1 MKRSTKRWLGAIVV
15 LLVVGGLAY
24 ANFAFRKVTGKEVTV
39 EAVQAR
45 DLTAIVSA
53 SGKIQAKRTVNISA
67 DNMGRVTRLSVEE
80 GDRVKRGQFLMQ
92 IDPRNLASMVLS
104 GEAGQQAAQS
114 QLEQQRLAIVSA
126 REMLS
131 LARQELKRQQELWSQ
146 QLTTRQELDRAE
158 NTVTVREAELRQRE
172 VDIKT
177 QDQRIRQEGASLNQA
192 QYNLSRAR
200 IESPIDGI
208 VSRRNIEEG
217 ETVVIGTMNNA
228 GTVLLTIAD
237 MSIIEAEVEVD
248 ETDIPTVRLGQVAK
262 VTIDALPGREFTGRV
277 TEIGNSPIQTTT
289 GGQQS
294 SAGQQATNFKV
305 TVQLD
310 QTIDEVRPGF
320 TCTAEITTATR
331 KQAVAVPI
339 QAMAVRDLVYDA
351 KGNVVRPPRGDA
363 SKKKGPTPAT
373 PAELPAG
380 QTRKE
385 SEGVFVMRDKYAE
398 FVPVR
403 TGIAGERYF
412 EVLAGTKVG
421 DKVITGPFNS
431 VRDLQDGDEVRLA
444 ESDGAKKKS

>member
-15 LLVVGGLAY
+15 LAIVAGLAY
-24 ANFAFRKVTGKEVTV
+24 ANFAYRKKTGKEVTV

-67 DNMGRVTRLSVEE
+67 DNMGRVTQLSVEE

-92 IDPRNLASMVLS
+92 IDPRNLASAVQS
-104 GEAGQQAAQS
+104 GEAGQLAARS
-114 QLEQQRLAIVSA
+114 MLEQQRLAIVSA
-126 REMLS
+126 RENLA
-131 LARQELKRQQELWSQ
+131 LARSELKRQQELWAQ

-158 NTVTVREAELRQRE
+158 NAVNVGEAELRQRE

-177 QDQRIRQEGASLNQA
+177 QDQRIRQEGATLNQA

-248 ETDIPTVRLGQVAK
+248 ETDIPTVRLGQSAK
-262 VTIDALPGREFTGRV
+262 ITIDALPGKEYTGKV
-277 TEIGNSPIQTTT
+277 TEIGNSPIQAAT
-289 GGQQS
+289 GQTA
-294 SAGQQATNFKV
+294 SAGQAATNFKV
-305 TVQLD
+305 TIQLD
-310 QTIDEVRPGF
+310 QTIEEVRPGF
-320 TCTAEITTATR
+320 TCSAEIETATR
-331 KQAVAVPI
+331 GKAVAVPI
-339 QAMAVRDLVYDA
+339 QAMAVRDLVYD
-351 KGNVVRPPRGDA
+351 KSGTVVRPPKQDG
-363 SKKKGPTPAT
+363 KKKSPAPAVPT
-373 PAELPAG
+373 ELPEG

-385 SEGVFVMRDKYAE
+385 TEGVFVMRDKNAE
-398 FVPVR
+398 FIPVR

-412 EVLAGTKVG
+412 EVLSGVKLG

-431 VRDLQDGDEVRLA
+431 VRDLQDGDEVRLSEA
-444 ESDGAKKKS
+444 ADAAKKKS

>member
-15 LLVVGGLAY
+15 LLVAGGLAY
-24 ANFAFRKVTGKEVTV
+24 ANFAFRKKSGKEVTV
-39 EAVQAR
+39 ESIQAR

-67 DNMGRVTRLSVEE
+67 DNMGRVTQLSVEE
-80 GDRVKRGQFLMQ
+80 GDRVKKGQFLMQ
-92 IDPRNLASMVLS
+92 IDPRNLASAVQS
-104 GEAGQQAAQS
+104 GEAGQQAARS
-114 QLEQQRLAIVSA
+114 QLEQQRLSIVTA
-126 REMLS
+126 RENLS
-131 LARQELKRQQELWSQ
+131 LAREELKRQEELWAQ
-146 QLTTRQELDRAE
+146 QLTTRQALDQAR

-172 VDIKT
+172 QDIRT
-177 QDQRIRQEGASLNQA
+177 QEQRIRQEAAALNQA

-248 ETDIPTVRLGQVAK
+248 ETDIPSVRIGQIAK
-262 VTIDALPGREFTGRV
+262 VTIDALPGREFTGKV

-289 GGQQS
+289 QTA

-331 KQAVAVPI
+331 RQAVAVPI
-339 QAMAVRDLVYDA
+339 QAMAVRDVVYD
-351 KGNVVRPPRGDA
+351 KEGKIVRAPRSEGG
-363 SKKKGPTPAT
+363 KKKEPAAAPTD
-373 PAELPAG
+373 LPPG

-385 SEGVFVMRDKYAE
+385 TEGVFLMKDTYAE

-412 EVLAGTKVG
+412 EVLSGAKLG
-421 DKVITGPFNS
+421 DRVITGPFNS

-444 ESDGAKKKS
+444 ESEAKKKS

>member
-15 LLVVGGLAY
+15 LAIVAGLAY
-24 ANFAFRKVTGKEVTV
+24 ANFAYRKKTGKEVTV

-67 DNMGRVTRLSVEE
+67 DNMGRVTQLSVEE

-92 IDPRNLASMVLS
+92 IDPRNLASAVQS
-104 GEAGQQAAQS
+104 GEAGQLAARS
-114 QLEQQRLAIVSA
+114 MLEQQRLAIVSA
-126 REMLS
+126 RENLA
-131 LARQELKRQQELWSQ
+131 LARAELKRQQELWAQ

-158 NTVTVREAELRQRE
+158 NAVNVGEAELRQRE

-177 QDQRIRQEGASLNQA
+177 QDQRIRQEGATLNQA

-262 VTIDALPGREFTGRV
+262 VTIDALPGKEYTGKV
-277 TEIGNSPIQTTT
+277 TEIGNSPIQAAT
-289 GGQQS
+289 GQAA
-294 SAGQQATNFKV
+294 SAGQAATNFKV

-320 TCTAEITTATR
+320 TCSAEIETAKRAQGRGRADSGDGRPRPGLRQGRHHRPAAEAGRQEEEGPDTGDAGR
-331 KQAVAVPI
+331 TARGADPEGNRGR
-339 QAMAVRDLVYDA
+339 VRDA
-351 KGNVVRPPRGDA
+351 RQERRVRAGAHGHRGRA
-363 SKKKGPTPAT
+363 LLRGHV
-373 PAELPAG
+373 G
-380 QTRKE
+380 R
-385 SEGVFVMRDKYAE
+385 EGR
-398 FVPVR
+398 
-403 TGIAGERYF
+403 
-412 EVLAGTKVG
+412 
-421 DKVITGPFNS
+421 
-431 VRDLQDGDEVRLA
+431 
-444 ESDGAKKKS
+444 

>member
-24 ANFAFRKVTGKEVTV
+24 ANFAFRKKTGKEVTV

-45 DLTAIVSA
+45 DLTAVVSA

-67 DNMGRVTRLSVEE
+67 DNMGRVTQLSVEE

-92 IDPRNLASMVLS
+92 IDPRNLASAVQS
-104 GEAGQQAAQS
+104 GEAGQQAARS

-126 REMLS
+126 RESLN
-131 LARQELKRQQELWSQ
+131 LARQELKRQQELWAQ

-158 NTVTVREAELRQRE
+158 NTVTIREAELRQRE
-172 VDIKT
+172 QDIRT
-177 QDQRIRQEGASLNQA
+177 QDQRIRQEGAALNQA

-262 VTIDALPGREFTGRV
+262 VTIDALPGREFTGKV
-277 TEIGNSPIQTTT
+277 TEIGNSPIQATT
-289 GGQQS
+289 GAQQS

-339 QAMAVRDLVYDA
+339 QAMAVRDLVYDT
-351 KGNVVRPPRGDA
+351 KGNVVRPPRGDG
-363 SKKKGPTPAT
+363 SKKKGPTPTT

-385 SEGVFVMRDKYAE
+385 SEGVFVMREQFAE

-412 EVLAGTKVG
+412 EVLGGIKNG
-421 DKVITGPFNS
+421 DRVITGPFNS
-431 VRDLQDGDEVRLA
+431 VRDLQDGDEVRLGDA
-444 ESDGAKKKS
+444 

>member
-1 MKRSTKRWLGAIVV
+1 MKRSTKRWLGAAVV
-15 LLVVGGLAY
+15 LAIVAGLAY
-24 ANFAFRKVTGKEVTV
+24 ANFAFRKQTGKEVTV

-45 DLTAIVSA
+45 DLTAVVSA

-67 DNMGRVTRLSVEE
+67 DNMGRVTQLSVEE

-92 IDPRNLASMVLS
+92 IDPRNLASAVQS
-104 GEAGQQAAQS
+104 GEAGQSAARS
-114 QLEQQRLAIVSA
+114 QLEQQRLSIVTA
-126 REMLS
+126 RENLS
-131 LARQELKRQQELWSQ
+131 LTREELKRQEELWAQ
-146 QLTTRQELDRAE
+146 QLTTKQALDQAR
-158 NTVTVREAELRQRE
+158 NLVTVREAELRQRE
-172 VDIKT
+172 QDIRT
-177 QDQRIRQEGASLNQA
+177 QEQRIRQEGATLNQA

-248 ETDIPTVRLGQVAK
+248 ETDIPSVRLGQVAK
-262 VTIDALPGREFTGRV
+262 VTIDALPGKEYTGKV

-289 GGQQS
+289 GANA
-294 SAGQQATNFKV
+294 SAGQAATNFKV
-305 TVQLD
+305 TIQLD

-320 TCTAEITTATR
+320 TCSAEIETAKR
-331 KQAVAVPI
+331 GKAVAVPI
-339 QAMAVRDLVYDA
+339 QAMAVRDLIYD
-351 KGNVVRPPRGDA
+351 KGGNVVRPPKQEG
-363 SKKKGPTPAT
+363 KKKTPTPTT
-373 PAELPAG
+373 PTELPEG

-385 SEGVFVMRDKYAE
+385 TEGVFVMRDKNAE

-412 EVLAGTKVG
+412 EVLTGVKVG

-444 ESDGAKKKS
+444 ETTDAAKKKS